1 MLLFCL
7 LVIGGFAVYVMT
19 PAERVR
25 LVHKALP
32 ALRFAKDTAVQI
44 HTARDPFF
52 DALRERTPWPV
63 ITPAI
68 VLLNV
73 FVFIRMLFGE
83 GSLSDPDTLLAWGGS
98 FGPRTTN
105 GEWWR
110 LFTSLFVHAG
120 PLHLLTDIAGLAIV
134 GLMLE
139 RLVGHFA
146 FATVYLGAGIF
157 AGLASLSADPM
168 AVTVGSSGAIFG
180 LYGLLLASA
189 VWGALKRSLTI
200 PLPAVKQMAPGVAIF
215 LLYNLATGGLGAA
228 AGNGLVMGFI
238 AGLVLAWGVSERK
251 TPAIRS
257 AAAMA
262 ATLVIVVAAAVPLRG
277 FTDVKPEIARV
288 LAVEDRTTQ
297 VYDKAVKQFQLG
309 AIDAESLAQVI
320 HTSVLPE
327 LQAVSARLKS
337 LERVPAEH
345 RPLVANAGEYLRLRS
360 ESWRLRAEGL
370 RKHEMP
376 TVQRSDRTAR
386 AALDVYDAIRSAEEK
401 SMDGQQEVV
410 R

>member
-63 ITPAI
+63 VTPAI

-83 GSLSDPDTLLAWGGS
+83 GSLSDADTLLAWGGS

-120 PLHLLTDIAGLAIV
+120 PLHLLTDVAGLAIV

-157 AGLASLSADPM
+157 GGLASLSADPM

-200 PLPAVKQMAPGVAIF
+200 PLLAVKQMAPGVAIF
-215 LLYNLATGGLGAA
+215 LLYNLATRGLDAG

-309 AIDAESLAQVI
+309 ALDAESLAQVI

>member
-25 LVHKALP
+25 LLNKAVP
-32 ALRFAKDTAVQI
+32 ALQLAKTTAVQI

-52 DALRERTPWPV
+52 DTLRARTPWPV

-73 FVFIRMLFGE
+73 LVFIRMLFAD
-83 GSLSDPDTLLAWGGS
+83 GSLSDPEMLLAWGGS

-110 LFTSLFVHAG
+110 LVTSLFIHAG
-120 PLHLLTDIAGLAIV
+120 PLHLLTDIAGLAIA
-134 GLMLE
+134 GLILE
-139 RLVGHFA
+139 RLVGYFA

-157 AGLASLSADPM
+157 ANLAALSADPM
-168 AVTVGSSGAIFG
+168 TVTVGSSGAIFG
-180 LYGLLLASA
+180 LYGLLLASVA
-189 VWGALKRSLTI
+189 WGALKRSLTI
-200 PLPAVKQMAPGVAIF
+200 PLVAVKQMAPSVAIF
-215 LLYNLATGGLGAA
+215 LLYNLVTGGLDASA
-228 AGNGLVMGFI
+228 LNGLVMGLI
-238 AGLVLAWGVSERK
+238 SGLVLAWGVSEQK

-257 AAAMA
+257 AGAMA

-277 FTDVKPEIARV
+277 FTDVKPEITRV
-288 LAVEDRTTQ
+288 LAVEDATTL

-309 AIDAESLAQVI
+309 TIDAEALAQVI
-320 HTSVLPE
+320 HSNVLPE
-327 LQAVSARLKS
+327 LQAVSSRLKS

-345 RPLVANAGEYLRLRS
+345 RALVGQAEEYLRVRS

-370 RKHEMP
+370 RKHELP
-376 TVQRSDRTAR
+376 TVQRADRTAR
-386 AALDVYDAIRSAEEK
+386 AALDVYDAIKSAEETT
-401 SMDGQQEVV
+401 Q
-410 R
+410 

>member
-1 MLLFCL
+1 MLLLCL
-7 LVIGGFAVYVMT
+7 IVIGGFAVYVMT

-25 LVHKALP
+25 LVNKALP
-32 ALRFAKDTAVQI
+32 ALQLAKNTAVQI

-52 DALRERTPWPV
+52 DTLRERTPWPV
-63 ITPAI
+63 VTPAI
-68 VLLNV
+68 LLVNVVV
-73 FVFIRMLFGE
+73 FVRMLGAE
-83 GSLSDPDTLLAWGGS
+83 GSLSDPETLLAWGGS

-110 LFTSLFVHAG
+110 LVTSLFVHAG
-120 PLHLLTDIAGLAIV
+120 PLHLVADMAGLAIA

-146 FATVYLGAGIF
+146 FATVYLGAGMF
-157 AGLASLSADPM
+157 ASLAGLSADPM
-168 AVTVGSSGAIFG
+168 AVTIGSAGAIFG

-200 PLPAVKQMAPGVAIF
+200 PLLAAKQMAPSVAIF
-215 LLYNLATGGLGAA
+215 LLYNLATGRLGAPA
-228 AGNGLVMGFI
+228 VNGLVMGFI
-238 AGLVLAWGVSERK
+238 CGLVVAWGVSERK

-257 AAAMA
+257 AGAMA

-288 LAVEDRTTQ
+288 LAVEDSTAK

-309 AIDAESLAQVI
+309 AMDAEALAQVI
-320 HTSVLPE
+320 HSNVLPE
-327 LQAVSARLKS
+327 LQAVTTRLKS
-337 LERVPAEH
+337 LERVPSEH
-345 RPLVANAGEYLRLRS
+345 RALVARAEEYLRVRS

-370 RKHEMP
+370 RKHELP
-376 TVQRSDRTAR
+376 TVQRADRTAR
-386 AALDVYDAIRSAEEK
+386 AALDVYDAIKSAEETTH
-401 SMDGQQEVV
+401 
-410 R
+410 